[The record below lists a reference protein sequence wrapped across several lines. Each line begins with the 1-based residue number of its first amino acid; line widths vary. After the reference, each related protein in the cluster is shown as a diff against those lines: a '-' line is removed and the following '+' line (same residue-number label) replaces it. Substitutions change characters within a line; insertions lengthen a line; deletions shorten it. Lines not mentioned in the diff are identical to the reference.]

1 MSDVIASPVA
11 HRVGLDDLLRA
22 LNGLYVAIG
31 QLPLRIAEALQLP
44 EPVVVPAPPPELPVP
59 VVNVPPVDLSPVSEE
74 IQRVLTQAT
83 GVWTEALEKVTQAL
97 QRQRLQFNNVRV
109 DDTGI
114 VQRLDQLLEQNRVD
128 TRFDYGGRTDDSP
141 VYIGRA
147 APGTPTVVPGRRKS
161 RQVVVARAVTEA
173 HWLNEAAATPP
184 PPPPDTD
191 GLDPVLLATRGVVRL
206 KKGVIA

>member
-1 MSDVIASPVA
+1 MPTQTDQFPTGEAMA
-11 HRVGLDDLLRA
+11 AQRVGLDDLLRA

-44 EPVVVPAPPPELPVP
+44 EPVVVSPPPPELPVP
-59 VVNVPPVDLSPVSEE
+59 VVNVPPVDLKPVSEE
-74 IQRVLTQAT
+74 IQRVLTQTT

-128 TRFDYGGRTDDSP
+128 TRFDYEGRTDDSP

-147 APGTPTVVPGRRKS
+147 APGTSTSEPTW
-161 RQVVVARAVTEA
+161 AVMKLTWENA
-173 HWLNEAAATPP
+173 PNGKPRTVMIQTRTGAWDNRT
-184 PPPPDTD
+184 
-191 GLDPVLLATRGVVRL
+191 GLGW
-206 KKGVIA
+206 